1 MAGGTVHAAPGDR
14 DEPAVTSPRS
24 HRASTSVHA
33 LARPFQLLVRSRARV
48 CPQVQRRYRAVLA
61 GGLALTLAAGVSA
74 AAVVE
79 EAPASARTTLAPL
92 SLEASAEVPAGATGP
107 VVTVPEETE
116 LVLSEVDVDVE
127 LDKREVDDLR
137 QAQAASRAA
146 ERQALEEAAAA
157 EAQAEQQAAAEEAP
171 VAEQAPAAEESAPAP
186 VTAAAAGEHGALTA
200 MVNDLRAQNGLG
212 ALSRDAGLDS
222 VAQGWAEWMAA
233 NQVLQHNPNYK
244 SQIGAGWSRSG
255 ENIVRNTGAAG
266 WAPGEIT
273 SWMFSW
279 WASSAPH
286 RANMLGA
293 DYTHVGVGYAMGAG
307 GPYAVLVFG
316 G

>member
-1 MAGGTVHAAPGDR
+1 M
-14 DEPAVTSPRS
+14 TSPRS

-33 LARPFQLLVRSRARV
+33 LARPFQLLLRSRARV
-48 CPQVQRRYRAVLA
+48 CPALQRRYRAALA
-61 GGLALTLAAGVSA
+61 GGLALTLTAAVSA

-79 EAPASARTTLAPL
+79 DDTASARTALAPI
-92 SLEASAEVPAGATGP
+92 SLEASADATAPGI
-107 VVTVPEETE
+107 TVPEETD
-116 LVLSEVDVDVE
+116 LVLSELDVDVE
-127 LDKREVDDLR
+127 LGKSEVEDLR
-137 QAQAASRAA
+137 EAQAASRAA
-146 ERQALEEAAAA
+146 ERQALEEVAAA
-157 EAQAEQQAAAEEAP
+157 ETQAEQQAAAEEAP
-171 VAEQAPAAEESAPAP
+171 VAEEAPAAREAPAP
-186 VTAAAAGEHGALTA
+186 VAAAEAGEQGALAA

-212 ALSRDAGLDS
+212 ALARDAGLDS

-244 SQIGAGWSRSG
+244 SQIGAGWARSG

-273 SWMFSW
+273 SWMFNW

-293 DYTHVGVGYAMGAG
+293 EYTHVGVGYAMGAG